1 MYTNK
6 QSGFNLKKRYIC
18 ECIIITTGTPSN
30 VYKVFDYYFLNC
42 NERRKIFWMHLQ
54 ITMNMLVNTMRLDP
68 GRTNRM
74 VMTKNITI
82 FLGHDLNE
90 KLNDA
95 RDFFFKH

>member
-1 MYTNK
+1 
-6 QSGFNLKKRYIC
+6 
-18 ECIIITTGTPSN
+18 
-30 VYKVFDYYFLNC
+30 
-42 NERRKIFWMHLQ
+42 MHLQ

-74 VMTKNITI
+74 VKTKNITI

>member
-1 MYTNK
+1 
-6 QSGFNLKKRYIC
+6 
-18 ECIIITTGTPSN
+18 
-30 VYKVFDYYFLNC
+30 
-42 NERRKIFWMHLQ
+42 
-54 ITMNMLVNTMRLDP
+54 MLVNTMRLDP
-68 GRTNRM
+68 GRREQTNRM